1 MEFNSI
7 EGVEAES
14 VVRALAALAQETRL
28 RVFRLLVQT
37 GPEGLAAGRIAAAL
51 GLAAATLSFHLK
63 ELREAGVVRCER
75 RGRSLIYSPDF
86 PAMSSLL
93 AFLAENCCAGAADC
107 SPAPA
112 NLPNPS
118 KASN

>member
-51 GLAAATLSFHLK
+51 GLADATLSFHLK
-63 ELREAGVVRCER
+63 EMSKLLPLLQEM
-75 RGRSLIYSPDF
+75 PF
-86 PAMSSLL
+86 PAQQP
-93 AFLAENCCAGAADC
+93 
-107 SPAPA
+107 SP
-112 NLPNPS
+112 PS
-118 KASN
+118 KSWKLQGSTNTSLTLAIPLEKKSIRQHSNWA